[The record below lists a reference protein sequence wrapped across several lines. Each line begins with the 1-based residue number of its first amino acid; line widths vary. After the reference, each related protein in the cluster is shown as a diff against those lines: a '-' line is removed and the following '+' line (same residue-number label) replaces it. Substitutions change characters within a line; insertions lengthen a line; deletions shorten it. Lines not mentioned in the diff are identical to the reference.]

1 MVPIFVVCV
10 KKEYAE
16 NADISEAKK
25 EKKEYY
31 SLHPVFR
38 IRKCVSKYLTKIN

>member
-10 KKEYAE
+10 KKEYAQ
-16 NADISEAKK
+16 NADISEAKT
-25 EKKEYY
+25 EKIF

-38 IRKCVSKYLTKIN
+38 IRKCVSKYNHINFNL